1 MSELNRS
8 MIIYCS
14 LSYVKTY
21 FWGFFWSVALDRQST
36 CPLHL
41 IRTWRWAEIRGLILG
56 RSWLELS
63 LRPQISHVA
72 LREAGGLWWWK
83 HFILLW
89 DESHNQAQRGL
100 YDYTVMTNL
109 HAPVL
114 PEQGAMCTWLTGGHR
129 CQAAHQISRIWKG
142 GGWVHVLARGPLS
155 VGVNLRSGGKWIPLQ
170 CTRRHFHVWWRLEQ
184 KRFIAGESITA
195 EVRRTVWKD
204 KRTQQGFAFLW
215 TALWTLGEA
224 TVLSHS
230 LFVQIHIGEALK
242 IPPSS
247 LATCVGR
254 GSSVAGFCSPT
265 RPIITLQSTNSS
277 R

>member
-1 MSELNRS
+1 MGWDTWPHTREVMTWIISEASDKSCCSERS
-8 MIIYCS
+8 RWVVMMETLHLALRWITQSGSTWLIRLHS
-14 LSYVKTY
+14 NDQPTRS
-21 FWGFFWSVALDRQST
+21 SVAWT
-36 CPLHL
+36 
-41 IRTWRWAEIRGLILG
+41 RG
-56 RSWLELS
+56 
-63 LRPQISHVA
+63 HVW
-72 LREAGGLWWWK
+72 G
-83 HFILLW
+83 
-89 DESHNQAQRGL
+89 
-100 YDYTVMTNL
+100 
-109 HAPVL
+109 
-114 PEQGAMCTWLTGGHR
+114 LTGGHR